1 MKIAV
6 MDDVRIRRLMA
17 GLYVLLFFTYPV
29 LRPERTPDAVALFLA
44 VFFAHAL
51 VGWLAF
57 RAWRRYLSVSLFW
70 ILFLLPRLFTSPM
83 LPWLS
88 DDVYSYLWHGHL
100 TVSGQNV
107 YAHMPLSP
115 EYVPFRTEMFEKMGN
130 IGVPAIYP
138 PLSEMMMAFAVACG
152 RVFTSSWVGALAAW
166 KFILLLSEAVGI
178 FFLGKIAGIFSS
190 KSSENVKK
198 LPVGMVLYLFTPLPA
213 VEIVGQGHLDGLILA
228 PLGAALLLIVQW
240 IRREGKFPIVKSAFL
255 GAALF
260 LLKFAPVAIFL
271 PLVRARIQITR
282 AAAAALLAGVLIIA
296 CGIPFF
302 IDPSAQQTFSQGL
315 AIYANLISFNGIPLY
330 LIRHLLS
337 MLSVPLWW
345 IVAPKILGVIRFA
358 IILSIGFIGR
368 VTEESVY
375 LRRALLIYACAILL
389 AGKVH
394 TWYFV
399 PLLFVNG
406 LVGSFALVLG
416 AEFMMLSYAAYLVV
430 PFQEVYWLEYV
441 IWFAFAAMLLVEWK
455 WPAMRKKFFA
465 SFL

>member
-1 MKIAV
+1 MKTNVKA
-6 MDDVRIRRLMA
+6 DVRFRRLTA
-17 GLYVLLFFTYPV
+17 GLYVLLFFTYPA
-29 LRPERTPDAVALFLA
+29 LRPERAPDTVALFLA
-44 VFFAHAL
+44 VFAVHAL

-57 RAWRRYLSVSLFW
+57 RAWRRHLSVSLFW
-70 ILFLLPRLFTSPM
+70 IFFLLPRLFISPM

-88 DDVYSYLWHGHL
+88 DDVYTYLWHGHL

-115 EYVPFRTEMFEKMGN
+115 EYAPFRTEAFEKMGN
-130 IGVPAIYP
+130 LGVPAIYP

-152 RVFTSSWVGALAAW
+152 KVLTSSWVGGLVVW
-166 KFILLLSEAVGI
+166 KLILLLSEAAGI
-178 FFLGKIAGIFSS
+178 FFLGRIAGIFSR
-190 KSSENVKK
+190 KSNESTKSF
-198 LPVGMVLYLFTPLPA
+198 PSGMMLYLFTPLP
-213 VEIVGQGHLDGLILA
+213 VIEIIGQGHLDGLILA
-228 PLGAALLLIVQW
+228 PLGAALLLIIRW
-240 IRREGKFPIVKSAFL
+240 ICTEGKFPIAKSAFL

-282 AAAAALLAGVLIIA
+282 AAAAALLAGVLVVA
-296 CGIPFF
+296 CSTPFF
-302 IDPSAQQTFSQGL
+302 IDPLAQRTFSEGL
-315 AIYANLISFNGIPLY
+315 AIYANLTSFNGIPLY
-330 LIRHLLS
+330 LVRHLLS
-337 MLSVPLWW
+337 MLSIPFWW
-345 IVAPKILGVIRFA
+345 IVAPKILGLIRSA
-358 IILSIGFIGR
+358 VVLSAGLIGR
-368 VTEESVY
+368 VTGEAAY
-375 LRRALLIYACAILL
+375 LHRALLVYACAILL

-416 AEFMMLSYAAYLVV
+416 AEFMMLSYAAYLVI
-430 PFQEVYWLEYV
+430 PSQEAYWLESA

-465 SFL
+465 SSL